1 MPNGCLSTVYTRAN
15 ALVRRH
21 INAPASSSHE
31 HDVKGLHLPLQA
43 VSDEER
49 LMQETGSL
57 C

>member
-15 ALVRRH
+15 ASVRRH